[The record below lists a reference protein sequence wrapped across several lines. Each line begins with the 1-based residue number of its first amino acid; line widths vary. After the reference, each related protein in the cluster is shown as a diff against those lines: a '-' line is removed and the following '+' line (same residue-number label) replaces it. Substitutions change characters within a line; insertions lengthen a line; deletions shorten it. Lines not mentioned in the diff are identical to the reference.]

1 MAIYNKAT
9 LLQYSPYFY
18 TFRVSI
24 HSVFLYI
31 HFSIHCQL
39 LYIAHFY
46 TLLTSIHCL
55 LLYLPCFHTFP
66 TSIHS
71 LLLSILQSL
80 LLYTLSTS
88 IHCLLLYLPCFYT
101 FPTSIHSLLLYILQ
115 FLLLYTLCNSIH
127 SPLLYT
133 PYFSIHSL
141 HLYIHSSIH
150 CSLLY
155 IPYFYTFPTFI
166 HKELFLLKYEKSN
179 LDAITHRFLNCHISV
194 NLGSLPVTYFKLHL
208 FVQTED
214 DHSQLEILRKKVLKL
229 SHTHIM
235 FLCVFC
241 FKVINLILL
250 QN

>member
-9 LLQYSPYFY
+9 LLPYIPYFY

-31 HFSIHCQL
+31 PCFYTFTFLYIANFYTQPTSIHGPLLYIAYFYTYPASIHSPLLYIPYFYTFSSFYFSIHCAL

-46 TLLTSIHCL
+46 T
-55 LLYLPCFHTFP
+55 FP
-66 TSIHS
+66 TS
-71 LLLSILQSL
+71 
-80 LLYTLSTS
+80 
-88 IHCLLLYLPCFYT
+88 
-101 FPTSIHSLLLYILQ
+101 
-115 FLLLYTLCNSIH
+115 
-127 SPLLYT
+127 
-133 PYFSIHSL
+133 
-141 HLYIHSSIH
+141 
-150 CSLLY
+150 LY
-155 IPYFYTFPTFI
+155 IPYIYTFTLLYISHFYTFPTFI

-179 LDAITHRFLNCHISV
+179 LDAKTHRFLNCHISV

-229 SHTHIM
+229 IHTHIM
-235 FLCVFC
+235 SLCVFC

>member
-9 LLQYSPYFY
+9 LLPYIPYFY

-24 HSVFLYI
+24 HSLFYTLPT
-31 HFSIHCQL
+31 SIHCPL

-46 TLLTSIHCL
+46 TLPTSILTL
-55 LLYLPCFHTFP
+55 LLYIPH
-66 TSIHS
+66 
-71 LLLSILQSL
+71 
-80 LLYTLSTS
+80 
-88 IHCLLLYLPCFYT
+88 FYT
-101 FPTSIHSLLLYILQ
+101 FPTSIHSLVSTSLYIVHFYTQ
-115 FLLLYTLCNSIH
+115 PTSIHSLLLYTF
-127 SPLLYT
+127 PT
-133 PYFSIHSL
+133 SIHSL
-141 HLYIHSSIH
+141 FYTLLTSIHSL
-150 CSLLY
+150 LLY

-179 LDAITHRFLNCHISV
+179 LDAKTHRFLNCHISV